1 MCVKQ
6 PAKGLVHSGKC
17 LTNGNYYAKC
27 NMDSLMTITRF
38 GGFLCI
44 LSGFLKTYCWYSLF
58 SKQLGSKFK
67 GEHTNKSLSLCFL
80 FESHTRS

>member
-1 MCVKQ
+1 MQ
-6 PAKGLVHSGKC
+6 
-17 LTNGNYYAKC
+17 C

-44 LSGFLKTYCWYSLF
+44 LSGFPENLLLVFSLF